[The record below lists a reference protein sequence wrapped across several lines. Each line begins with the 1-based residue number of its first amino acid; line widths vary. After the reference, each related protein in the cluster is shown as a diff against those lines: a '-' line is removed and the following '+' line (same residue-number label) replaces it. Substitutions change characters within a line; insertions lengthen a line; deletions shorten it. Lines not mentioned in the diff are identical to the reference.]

1 MEFAVQIPCLLQ
13 YKTNPSCDDTGRILF
28 ALYCCIEYHFT
39 NNLFCAILARSVR
52 FIIDSCAILAQSN
65 IDKESRT
72 AFGSNSDISLLSSA
86 SFSVA
91 IGNVI
96 AAV

>member
-28 ALYCCIEYHFT
+28 ALYCCIEYLFT
-39 NNLFCAILARSVR
+39 NNLF
-52 FIIDSCAILAQSN
+52 CAILAQSN